1 MDTNKDGKLTRKE
14 LARLLIFL
22 GYDGDYDRIEILLR
36 ALNKH
41 SFDYVTRDEFE
52 EMLEY
57 NPDLMR
63 RTSRMRVIFGA
74 FDDKKNGFADKSVI
88 GLRLKQMGF
97 TVTEEM
103 RRKFDDLDENK
114 DGKISYEKF
123 LRNHLDV
130 RGFLS

>member
-22 GYDGDYDRIEILLR
+22 GYDGDYDRIEILIR

-41 SFDYVTRDEFE
+41 SFDYVTRDEFV

-74 FDDKKNGFADKSVI
+74 FDDKKNGFPDKSVI